1 MKKKYLVISLIF
13 SLAFTSMTYAEETK
27 LKFRGSSQKTSKEK
41 ITIQITQEMLAVNSF
56 KKINKDYKTLTSYAK
71 VMDSMAKVVEKINI
85 YGNLKTI
92 KFRGEAASN
101 IYKQYANSVVY
112 IYNPKAE
119 MIGSGS
125 LFNKSGLIITNWHV
139 VDKADI
145 VGIWTK
151 PKKGEKLEDQ
161 DPLGAAVLVV
171 NVEADLAIIKA
182 SGLPKNMKV
191 VRLGSQNDI
200 DIGENVFAIG
210 HPQGLPWSLSLGI
223 VSQIRSDHEWTYV
236 DKSEHEADV
245 IQNTTAIS
253 PGNSGGPLFN
263 EAGKVVGINTSKAG
277 GENLNFA
284 VAVDELIELLK
295 KNPNLSKANPASK
308 QMKKDYP
315 NAQTGDHNKNG
326 VTDTWYVDTNN
337 NGRIDTAFLDDDED
351 GFIEGILLD
360 ENENEIWEILITDED
375 LDGKPD
381 HAYIDENEDKT
392 PDVIAYDYDQDG
404 KWDKY
409 EKIS

>member
-92 KFRGEAASN
+92 KFRGGAASN

-409 EKIS
+409 KKIS

>member
-85 YGNLKTI
+85 FGNLKTI

>member
-1 MKKKYLVISLIF
+1 MKILGYILVIFVATNFASSF
-13 SLAFTSMTYAEETK
+13 ADETK
-27 LKFRGSSQKTSKEK
+27 LKFRGSSQKAPKEK

-71 VMDSMAKVVEKINI
+71 KLDLMSKLGEK
-85 YGNLKTI
+85 I
-92 KFRGEAASN
+92 KFRGGSSASK
-101 IYKQYANSVVY
+101 IYKQYSNSVVY

-119 MIGSGS
+119 VIGSGS
-125 LFNKSGLIITNWHV
+125 LFDKRGLIITNWHV
-139 VDKADI
+139 IDKAEM

-161 DPLGAAVLVV
+161 PPLGAAVILV
-171 NVEADLAIIKA
+171 NVEADLAILKV

-191 VRLGSQNDI
+191 IPLGSLNEI
-200 DIGENVFAIG
+200 EIGEDVIAIG
-210 HPQGLPWSLSLGI
+210 HPQGLPWSLSVGI
-223 VSQIRSDHEWTYV
+223 VSQIRSKHEWTYV
-236 DKSEHEADV
+236 DKSEHKADV
-245 IQNTTAIS
+245 IQTQTPIS

-263 EAGKVVGINTSKAG
+263 EAGKLVGINTSKAG

-295 KNPNLSKANPASK
+295 KNPNLSKINPASAR
-308 QMKKDYP
+308 MKKDYP

-326 VTDTWYVDTNN
+326 VTDTWYVDTDK
-337 NGRIDTAFLDDDED
+337 NGRIDTAYIDDNED

-360 ENENEIWEILITDED
+360 DNENGIWETLVTDED
-375 LDGKPD
+375 SDGKPD

>member
-1 MKKKYLVISLIF
+1 MKKGYLVISLIF
-13 SLAFTSMTYAEETK
+13 SLVFTSMTYAEEAK

-71 VMDSMAKVVEKINI
+71 VMDSMAKVVEKI
-85 YGNLKTI
+85 
-92 KFRGEAASN
+92 KFRGGTASN

-125 LFNKSGLIITNWHV
+125 LFDKRGLIITNWHV
-139 VDKADI
+139 VDKADM

-151 PKKGEKLEDQ
+151 PKKGEKLEEQ
-161 DPLGAAVLVV
+161 DPLGAVV
-171 NVEADLAIIKA
+171 ILINVEADLAVLKV
-182 SGLPKNMKV
+182 SGLPKNMQIIP
-191 VRLGSQNDI
+191 LGSQNDV
-200 DIGENVFAIG
+200 DIGENVIAIG
-210 HPQGLPWSLSLGI
+210 HPEGLPWSLSLGI
-223 VSQIRSDHEWTYV
+223 VSQKRSDHEWTYL

-245 IQNTTAIS
+245 IQNTTPIS
-253 PGNSGGPLFN
+253 PGSSGGPLFN
-263 EAGKVVGINTSKAG
+263 EAGKLVGITTSKAG

-284 VAVDELIELLK
+284 VAIDELKQLLK
-295 KNPNLSKANPASK
+295 DNPNLSKTNPASK

-360 ENENEIWEILITDED
+360 DNENEIWETLITDED

-381 HAYIDENEDKT
+381 HAYLDENEDGT
-392 PDVIAYDYDQDG
+392 PDVTAYDYDQDG

>member
-1 MKKKYLVISLIF
+1 MVKKNLILF
-13 SLAFTSMTYAEETK
+13 LLILLGFNFTTYAEETK
-27 LKFRGSSQKTSKEK
+27 LKFRGSSQKTPKEK

-56 KKINKDYKTLTSYAK
+56 KKINKDYKILTSYAK
-71 VMDSMAKVVEKINI
+71 KMDSMAKVGK
-85 YGNLKTI
+85 KI
-92 KFRGEAASN
+92 KFRGGAASK

-112 IYNPKAE
+112 IYNPEGEA
-119 MIGSGS
+119 IGSGS
-125 LFNKSGLIITNWHV
+125 LFDKRGLIITNWHV
-139 VDKADI
+139 VDKAEM
-145 VGIWTK
+145 VGIWIK

-161 DPLGAAVLVV
+161 PPLGASVILV
-171 NVEADLAIIKA
+171 NIEADLAILKV

-191 VRLGSQNDI
+191 IPLGSMNEIQ
-200 DIGENVFAIG
+200 IGEDVIAIG
-210 HPQGLPWSLSLGI
+210 HPQGLPWSLSIGI
-223 VSQIRSDHEWTYV
+223 VSQIRSKYEWTYV
-236 DKSEHEADV
+236 DKSKHKADV
-245 IQNTTAIS
+245 IQTQTPIS

-263 EAGKVVGINTSKAG
+263 EAGKLVGINTSKAG

-295 KNPNLSKANPASK
+295 KNPNLSKINPASAR
-308 QMKKDYP
+308 MKKDYP

-326 VTDTWYVDTNN
+326 VIDTWYVDTNN
-337 NGRIDTAFLDDDED
+337 NGRIDTAYLDDDED

-360 ENENEIWEILITDED
+360 DNENEIWETLITDED

-381 HAYIDENEDKT
+381 HAYLDENEDGT
-392 PDVIAYDYDQDG
+392 PDVTAYDYDQDG

>member
-1 MKKKYLVISLIF
+1 MKKGYLVLSLIF
-13 SLAFTSMTYAEETK
+13 SLAFTSTTYAEETK
-27 LKFRGSSQKTSKEK
+27 LKFRGSSQKAPKEK

-71 VMDSMAKVVEKINI
+71 KMDLMSKLGKKIK
-85 YGNLKTI
+85 L
-92 KFRGEAASN
+92 RGGSSASK

-119 MIGSGS
+119 AIGSGS
-125 LFNKSGLIITNWHV
+125 LFDKRGLIITNWHV
-139 VDKADI
+139 VDKADV

-151 PKKGEKLEDQ
+151 PKKGEKLEEQ
-161 DPLGAAVLVV
+161 DPLGAAVILV
-171 NVEADLAIIKA
+171 NVQADLAVIKV

-191 VRLGSQNDI
+191 IPLGSQNEVN
-200 DIGENVFAIG
+200 IGEEVFAIG

-223 VSQIRSDHEWTYV
+223 VSQIRSKHEWTYV

-245 IQNTTAIS
+245 IQNTTPIS

-263 EAGKVVGINTSKAG
+263 QAGKLVGINTSKAG

-295 KNPNLSKANPASK
+295 KNPNLSKTNPASA

-326 VTDTWYVDTNN
+326 VIDTWYVDTNN
-337 NGRIDTAFLDDDED
+337 NGRIDTAYLDDNED

-360 ENENEIWEILITDED
+360 DNENQIWETLITDED
-375 LDGKPD
+375 SDGRPD

>member
-71 VMDSMAKVVEKINI
+71 VMDSMAKVVEKI
-85 YGNLKTI
+85 KFRVEKI
-92 KFRGEAASN
+92 KFRGGAASN